1 VPELRVPHPRL
12 QLHLHLRRMI
22 AALVHPLRWLWMLPL
37 FLFWRLPVLLVW
49 TWPRRGAQAAL
60 RVARWLFLG
69 VWRWL
74 CAQGRLLRA
83 SPLAFYRMLGRRR
96 DALVVKVE
104 YIHTESAKWRAM
116 WTGLKAPYSALRY
129 FGLSPQMAIG
139 LLALGGTAGGGVV
152 INETL
157 LSERSF
163 SRGDSG
169 VYSAPADV
177 PTSYSEG
184 NNTLLVQLGAVPV
197 GSIVISAI
205 DLATS
210 YANSTLPSGQTNAIE
225 IGGSAALSNY
235 LEIGHL
241 IIDRWRCETFRMEH
255 TEAHTLEITGSVAD
269 GLSIS
274 PVPGV
279 VRKRAVGG
287 GLRAE
292 SMSVANSTYD
302 QIRITA
308 PTNAV
313 NGQVDVLRISNL
325 ATRGGGCLI
334 SRVKAGTITIEY
346 LTVGAG
352 NGLSLKDLV
361 VATSTTY
368 SVANISE
375 NVEELVSPLP
385 AP

>member
-1 VPELRVPHPRL
+1 
-12 QLHLHLRRMI
+12 
-22 AALVHPLRWLWMLPL
+22 
-37 FLFWRLPVLLVW
+37 
-49 TWPRRGAQAAL
+49 
-60 RVARWLFLG
+60 
-69 VWRWL
+69 
-74 CAQGRLLRA
+74 
-83 SPLAFYRMLGRRR
+83 
-96 DALVVKVE
+96 
-104 YIHTESAKWRAM
+104 
-116 WTGLKAPYSALRY
+116 
-129 FGLSPQMAIG
+129 
-139 LLALGGTAGGGVV
+139 
-152 INETL
+152 
-157 LSERSF
+157 
-163 SRGDSG
+163 
-169 VYSAPADV
+169 
-177 PTSYSEG
+177 
-184 NNTLLVQLGAVPV
+184 V
-197 GSIVISAI
+197 GSIVLDSLDVGTA
-205 DLATS
+205 
-210 YANSTLPSGQTNAIE
+210 YANSALPANETNAVE
-225 IGGSAALSNY
+225 VGGSAALSNY

-241 IIDRWRCETFRMEH
+241 IIDRWHCATFRMEH

-279 VRKRAVGG
+279 IRKRAVGG
-287 GLRAE
+287 GNRAE

-352 NGLSLKDLV
+352 DGLAAKDLV
-361 VATSTTY
+361 VTTSTSYTIA
-368 SVANISE
+368 SISD

>member
-1 VPELRVPHPRL
+1 
-12 QLHLHLRRMI
+12 MI
-22 AALVHPLRWLWMLPL
+22 V
-37 FLFWRLPVLLVW
+37 
-49 TWPRRGAQAAL
+49 PRRLILGA
-60 RVARWLFLG
+60 WH
-69 VWRWL
+69 WL
-74 CAQGRLLRA
+74 CAQGRLLKA
-83 SPLAFYRMLGRRR
+83 SPFAFYRAVGRRR
-96 DALVVKVE
+96 DWALAKVE
-104 YIHTESAKWRAM
+104 YIHSESAKFRAL
-116 WTGLKAPYSALRY
+116 WTAVKAPYSALRY
-129 FGLSPQMAIG
+129 FGLSPQMAVG
-139 LLALGGTAGGGVV
+139 LLALGGSASAGVV
-152 INETL
+152 VNETIFA
-157 LSERSF
+157 ERSF

-169 VYSAPADV
+169 TYSAPADV

-184 NNTLLVQLGAVPV
+184 DNTLLVQLGAVPV

-292 SMSVANSTYD
+292 SMSVSNSTYD

-308 PTNAV
+308 PTSGV

-368 SVANISE
+368 SVANISD
-375 NVEELVSPLP
+375 NVEELISPLP

>member
-1 VPELRVPHPRL
+1 L
-12 QLHLHLRRMI
+12 
-22 AALVHPLRWLWMLPL
+22 
-37 FLFWRLPVLLVW
+37 
-49 TWPRRGAQAAL
+49 T
-60 RVARWLFLG
+60 
-69 VWRWL
+69 
-74 CAQGRLLRA
+74 
-83 SPLAFYRMLGRRR
+83 
-96 DALVVKVE
+96 
-104 YIHTESAKWRAM
+104 
-116 WTGLKAPYSALRY
+116 
-129 FGLSPQMAIG
+129 
-139 LLALGGTAGGGVV
+139 
-152 INETL
+152 
-157 LSERSF
+157 
-163 SRGDSG
+163 
-169 VYSAPADV
+169 
-177 PTSYSEG
+177 
-184 NNTLLVQLGAVPV
+184 
-197 GSIVISAI
+197 
-205 DLATS
+205 TS

-241 IIDRWRCETFRMEH
+241 IIDRWRCETFRMED
-255 TEAHTLEITGSVAD
+255 TEAHTLEISGSVAD

-292 SMSVANSTYD
+292 SMSVSNSTYD

-308 PTNAV
+308 PTASV

-346 LTVGAG
+346 LTVGKG
-352 NGLSLKDLV
+352 NGLALKDLV
-361 VATSTTY
+361 VATTTSY
-368 SVANISE
+368 SIADITD

>member
-1 VPELRVPHPRL
+1 
-12 QLHLHLRRMI
+12 MI
-22 AALVHPLRWLWMLPL
+22 G
-37 FLFWRLPVLLVW
+37 
-49 TWPRRGAQAAL
+49 PRRL
-60 RVARWLFLG
+60 ILG
-69 VWRWL
+69 VGRWL
-74 CAQGRLLRA
+74 CAQGRLLKA
-83 SPLAFYRMLGRRR
+83 SPFAFYRMLGRKR
-96 DALVVKVE
+96 DWVVAKVE
-104 YIHTESAKWRAM
+104 YAHAESGKWRAC
-116 WTGLKAPYSALRY
+116 WTCTKLPYTGLRAM
-129 FGLSPQMAIG
+129 GLNPQMAIG

-152 INETL
+152 VNETL
-157 LSERSF
+157 LAERSF
-163 SRGDSG
+163 SGGDSG

-184 NNTLLVQLGAVPV
+184 DNTLLIQLSAVPV
-197 GSIVISAI
+197 GSIEISAI

-210 YANSTLPSGQTNAIE
+210 YANSTLPSGETNAIE

-235 LEIGHL
+235 LEVGHL
-241 IIDRWRCETFRMEH
+241 IIDRWRCETFRMEY
-255 TEAHTLEITGSVAD
+255 TEAHTLNIVGNVAD
-269 GLSIS
+269 GLSVS

-279 VRKRAVGG
+279 IRKRAVGG

-292 SMSVANSTYD
+292 NMSVSNSTYD

-308 PTNAV
+308 PTSAV

-346 LTVGAG
+346 LTVGKG
-352 NGLSLKDLV
+352 NGLALKDLV

-368 SVANISE
+368 SVANISD
-375 NVEELVSPLP
+375 NVEELISPLP

>member
-1 VPELRVPHPRL
+1 MPIPDW
-12 QLHLHLRRMI
+12 
-22 AALVHPLRWLWMLPL
+22 PLRALS
-37 FLFWRLPVLLVW
+37 
-49 TWPRRGAQAAL
+49 WPRRAT
-60 RVARWLFLG
+60 RWLVLA
-69 VWRWL
+69 VWHWL

-83 SPLAFYRMLGRRR
+83 SPFAFYRAMGRRR
-96 DALVVKVE
+96 DWVVAKVE
-104 YIHTESAKWRAM
+104 YANGESAKWRVLF
-116 WTGLKAPYSALRY
+116 TTLRLPYSLLRSC
-129 FGLSPQMAIG
+129 GLNPQAAVG
-139 LLALGGTAGGGVV
+139 LLVVGSTAGSAVV
-152 INETL
+152 VNETVFAQ
-157 LSERSF
+157 RSF
-163 SRGDSG
+163 ARGDSG
-169 VYSAPADV
+169 VYAAPADV
-177 PTSYSEG
+177 PTSYVEG
-184 NNTLLVQLGAVPV
+184 DNTLLVQLSSVPV
-197 GSIVISAI
+197 GEIVIEAI
-205 DLATS
+205 DVGTS
-210 YANSTLPSGQTNAIE
+210 YANSALPSGQTNAIE

-241 IIDRWRCETFRMEH
+241 IIDRWHCTTFRMEH

-292 SMSVANSTYD
+292 NMSVSQSTYD
-302 QIRITA
+302 QIRITP
-308 PTNAV
+308 PTASV

-334 SRVKAGTITIEY
+334 SRVKAGTISIEY

-352 NGLSLKDLV
+352 DGLAAKDLV
-361 VATSTTY
+361 VATTTSY
-368 SVANISE
+368 SIADIGE

>member
-1 VPELRVPHPRL
+1 MLSL
-12 QLHLHLRRMI
+12 LS
-22 AALVHPLRWLWMLPL
+22 PL
-37 FLFWRLPVLLVW
+37 WR
-49 TWPRRGAQAAL
+49 WPRRGVLAAWHW
-60 RVARWLFLG
+60 VLG
-69 VWRWL
+69 
-74 CAQGRLLRA
+74 
-83 SPLAFYRMLGRRR
+83 SPLATYRMLGRKR
-96 DALVVKVE
+96 DWVIAKVE
-104 YIHTESAKWRAM
+104 HAHAESAKWRAM
-116 WTGLKAPYSALRY
+116 WVCVRSPYSLLR
-129 FGLSPQMAIG
+129 GLGFSPQLALASLG
-139 LLALGGTAGGGVV
+139 LLTTTAGGVV
-152 INETL
+152 VNETL
-157 LSERSF
+157 LAERSF

-169 VYSAPADV
+169 TYAAPADI
-177 PTSYSEG
+177 PTAYSEG
-184 NNTLLVQLGAVPV
+184 DNTLLIQLSAVPV
-197 GSIVISAI
+197 GTIEISAI

-210 YANSTLPSGQTNAIE
+210 YAGSTLPSGETNAIE

-235 LEIGHL
+235 LEVGHL

-292 SMSVANSTYD
+292 SMSVSNSTYD

-313 NGQVDVLRISNL
+313 NGKVDVLRVSNL

-346 LTVGAG
+346 LTVGKG
-352 NGLSLKDLV
+352 NGLALKDLV
-361 VATSTTY
+361 VATSTSY
-368 SVANISE
+368 SVADISS

>member
-1 VPELRVPHPRL
+1 
-12 QLHLHLRRMI
+12 MC
-22 AALVHPLRWLWMLPL
+22 
-37 FLFWRLPVLLVW
+37 F
-49 TWPRRGAQAAL
+49 
-60 RVARWLFLG
+60 
-69 VWRWL
+69 
-74 CAQGRLLRA
+74 QGRLLRA
-83 SPLAFYRMLGRRR
+83 SPFAFYRLLGRRR
-96 DALVVKVE
+96 DALVAKVE
-104 YIHTESAKWRAM
+104 YCHAESAKWRAC
-116 WTGLKAPYSALRY
+116 WSCLKLPYSGLRAC
-129 FGLSPQMAIG
+129 GLTPQAAVGILVAG
-139 LLALGGTAGGGVV
+139 STVGGGVV
-152 INETL
+152 VEKTIFANA
-157 LSERSF
+157 SF

-169 VYSAPADV
+169 TYAAPLDI

-184 NNTLLVQLGAVPV
+184 NNTLLIQLSAVPV
-197 GSIVISAI
+197 GSIEISAV

-210 YANSTLPSGQTNAIE
+210 YSNSTLPSGETNAIE

-255 TEAHTLEITGSVAD
+255 TETHTLEITGSVAD

-279 VRKRAVGG
+279 IRKRAVGG

-302 QIRITA
+302 QIRIISGTA
-308 PTNAV
+308 SI

-325 ATRGGGCLI
+325 ASRGGGCLI

-346 LTVGAG
+346 LTVGKG

-361 VATSTTY
+361 VATSTSY
-368 SVANISE
+368 SIADISD

>member
-1 VPELRVPHPRL
+1 MVSSPLKWIRLGMHCIPNPLPR
-12 QLHLHLRRMI
+12 I
-22 AALVHPLRWLWMLPL
+22 WAALV
-37 FLFWRLPVLLVW
+37 FLFWGLPTRLVW
-49 TWPRRGAQAAL
+49 HWPRRGVLAAL
-60 RVARWLFLG
+60 RGVRWCIRI
-69 VWRWL
+69 VWAFICL
-74 CAQGRLLRA
+74 QGRLLRA
-83 SPLAFYRMLGRRR
+83 SPLGFYRMLGRRR
-96 DALVVKVE
+96 DWVVAKVE
-104 YIHTESAKWRAM
+104 YAHTESAKWRAC
-116 WTGLKAPYSALRY
+116 WTCIKLPYTGLRAM
-129 FGLSPQMAIG
+129 GLNPQMAIG

-152 INETL
+152 VNETL
-157 LSERSF
+157 LAERSF

-169 VYSAPADV
+169 VYAAPADI
-177 PTSYSEG
+177 PSSYEEG
-184 NNTLLVQLGAVPV
+184 DNTLLVQLSSVPV
-197 GSIVISAI
+197 GSIVIDSI
-205 DLATS
+205 DVGTS
-210 YANSTLPSGQTNAIE
+210 YSNSALPSGETNAIE

-241 IIDRWRCETFRMEH
+241 IIDRWHCTTFRMEH
-255 TEAHTLEITGSVAD
+255 TEAHTLEITGVVAD

-279 VRKRAVGG
+279 IRKRAVGG
-287 GLRAE
+287 GNRAE
-292 SMSVANSTYD
+292 NMSVENSTYD

-334 SRVKAGTITIEY
+334 SRVKAGTITVEY

-352 NGLSLKDLV
+352 DGLATKDMV
-361 VATSTTY
+361 VATSTAMTIA
-368 SVANISE
+368 SISD

>member
-1 VPELRVPHPRL
+1 MASRLETALAIPRNGIL
-12 QLHLHLRRMI
+12 
-22 AALVHPLRWLWMLPL
+22 
-37 FLFWRLPVLLVW
+37 
-49 TWPRRGAQAAL
+49 AAL
-60 RVARWLFLG
+60 RGVLWLILV
-69 VWRWL
+69 VWHWI

-83 SPLAFYRMLGRRR
+83 SPFAFYRAMGRRR
-96 DALVVKVE
+96 DWVVAKVE
-104 YIHTESAKWRAM
+104 YAHTESAKWRAC
-116 WTGLKAPYSALRY
+116 WTCIKLPYSGLRAM
-129 FGLSPQMAIG
+129 GLNPQMAIG
-139 LLALGGTAGGGVV
+139 LLAVGGTAGGGAIVEAT
-152 INETL
+152 I

-163 SRGDSG
+163 SGGDSG
-169 VYSAPADV
+169 VYSAPADI

-184 NNTLLVQLGAVPV
+184 DNTLLIQLSAVPV
-197 GSIVISAI
+197 GSIEISAI

-235 LEIGHL
+235 LEVGHL
-241 IIDRWRCETFRMEH
+241 IIDRWRCETFRLEN
-255 TEAHTLEITGSVAD
+255 TEAHTLNIIGNVAD

-274 PVPGV
+274 PRPSV

-292 SMSVANSTYD
+292 SMSVSNSTYD
-302 QIRITA
+302 QIRITT

-313 NGQVDVLRISNL
+313 NGQVDTLRVSNL

-346 LTVGAG
+346 LTVGKG
-352 NGLSLKDLV
+352 NGLSLKDMV
-361 VATSTTY
+361 VATTTSY
-368 SVANISE
+368 SLADISD
-375 NVEELVSPLP
+375 NVEELISPLP

>member
-1 VPELRVPHPRL
+1 MQGRL
-12 QLHLHLRRMI
+12 TLLTST
-22 AALVHPLRWLWMLPL
+22 LRWLRLLPI
-37 FLFWRLPVLLVW
+37 RLAW
-49 TWPRRGAQAAL
+49 TWPRRGVL
-60 RVARWLFLG
+60 WLMLA
-69 VWRWL
+69 VWRSL
-74 CAQGRLLRA
+74 CAQGRAVKA
-83 SPLAFYRMLGRRR
+83 SPFAFYRMLGRKR

-116 WTGLKAPYSALRY
+116 WSAIKAPYTALRF
-129 FGLSPQMAIG
+129 FGVSPQVAIG
-139 LLALGGTAGGGVV
+139 LLAVGSTAGGGV
-152 INETL
+152 IISETVFA
-157 LSERSF
+157 ERSF

-169 VYSAPADV
+169 TYSAPADV

-184 NNTLLVQLGAVPV
+184 DNTLLVQLSAVPV
-197 GSIVISAI
+197 GSITLDSLDVGTAYAASA
-205 DLATS
+205 
-210 YANSTLPSGQTNAIE
+210 LPSGETNAVE

-241 IIDRWRCETFRMEH
+241 IIDRWHCTTFRMEH

-279 VRKRAVGG
+279 IRKRAVGG
-287 GLRAE
+287 GNRAE
-292 SMSVANSTYD
+292 SMSVENSTYD

-334 SRVKAGTITIEY
+334 SRVKAGTISISY

-352 NGLSLKDLV
+352 DGLAAKDLV
-361 VATSTTY
+361 VSTSTSYTIA
-368 SVANISE
+368 SISD